1 MVECCLWIIYLELS
15 SLFKEIMANLN
26 SWRLSW
32 VISIFF
38 KGSSK
43 DANRFALEVK
53 VEGLENP

>member
-38 KGSSK
+38 KGSSE